1 MVFADSTKEYSMV
14 GTIVEVNCAGPPQV
28 QVTLKSMNITM
39 KLHAADLDKLEI
51 KSASA
56 AAPAKG
62 TTCASLR
69 GRTAR
74 ISYHLVGQKYWDG
87 EMQSVEFRGLP

>member
-1 MVFADSTKEYSMV
+1 MV

-74 ISYHLVGQKYWDG
+74 ISYHLVGQKSWDG